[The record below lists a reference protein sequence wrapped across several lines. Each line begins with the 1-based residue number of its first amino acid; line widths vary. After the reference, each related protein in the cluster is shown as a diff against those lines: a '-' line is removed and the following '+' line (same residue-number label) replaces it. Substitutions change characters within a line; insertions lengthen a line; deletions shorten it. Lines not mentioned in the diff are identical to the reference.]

1 MTSPEI
7 IKFLSEAGR
16 KGGTIAG
23 EINRRKGK
31 KYFSRIGKLGVL
43 AKKQKHERQKNQT
56 TP

>member
-16 KGGTIAG
+16 KGGAIAG

-43 AKKQKHERQKNQT
+43 AKKRKKLVLF
-56 TP
+56 PK